1 MKMEESNGNILNGVI
16 GDDLFPTVN
25 HISDVKQVL
34 EEMKM
39 NAQALREPQIKALIM
54 LQNLGSNIYL
64 HGKDNPYK
72 DIIKQ
77 IKSEFKIAVSNPDY
91 YLDTIQELIPKPP
104 KPVILAAN
112 GKVVGGGRR

>member
-1 MKMEESNGNILNGVI
+1 MDMEQSNGNIMNNVI
-16 GDDLFPTVN
+16 GDDLFPTVQ

-39 NAQALREPQIKALIM
+39 NGQALREPQIKALIM
-54 LQNLGSNIYL
+54 LQSLGDNEYL
-64 HGKDNPYK
+64 HGKENPYK
-72 DIIKQ
+72 KMIKQ
-77 IKSEFKIAVSNPDY
+77 IKEEFKISIVNPDY

-112 GKVVGGGRR
+112 GKVIGGGRR